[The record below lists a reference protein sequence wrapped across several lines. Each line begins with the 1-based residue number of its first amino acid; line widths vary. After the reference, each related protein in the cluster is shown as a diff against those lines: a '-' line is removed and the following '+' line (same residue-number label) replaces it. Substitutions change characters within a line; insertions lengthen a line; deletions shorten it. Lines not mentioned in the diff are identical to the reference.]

1 MAEQY
6 LMSDKFIPSNKLSDL
21 KVPNDKRKLQDIVK
35 KANQTVTVNEGGFM
49 IPAAFLMFGIAIL
62 SLALQEFYSG
72 KILSVMFLVGFSIV
86 LLTLFTRALLRR
98 RTPFFILT
106 PQGLETSVFQT
117 PLPWRGIKD
126 FQINATKSNAY
137 NITVVMEF
145 EIDEKYLPALNPKC
159 RPASYYDEK
168 RKTLKVSG
176 LNFRLDMGR
185 DKLNDLINDYRL
197 AALAEQ
203 KLAMRKFS

>member
-1 MAEQY
+1 
-6 LMSDKFIPSNKLSDL
+6 MSDRFKPSNKLTDL

-35 KANQTVTVNEGGFM
+35 KASSDVTIWEGGFM
-49 IPAAFLMFGIAIL
+49 IPATFLMFGIAIF
-62 SLALQEFYSG
+62 SLAIQEFFMG
-72 KILSVMFLVGFSIV
+72 KLLSVIFLIAFSIV
-86 LLTLFTRALLRR
+86 LFTLFIRAILRR

-117 PLPWRGIKD
+117 PLPWRAIKD

-145 EIDEKYLPALNPKC
+145 ELDDKFLPALNEKC
-159 RPASYYDEK
+159 RPSSYYDEK
-168 RKTLKVSG
+168 RKMLKVSG

-203 KLAMRKFS
+203 KLAMRKFN